1 MPSARNGTERQADL
15 QGSCL
20 LYRTR
25 ILTLHLR
32 MIVSRL
38 RGGLGNQFFQYAVG
52 RALARRRKT
61 KLLLDVEW
69 FDRPDSLRTFDLHR
83 YRIQARKLLDSER
96 QWIQKCTNG
105 DFKRFAFVHRWTHFK
120 EPDFNRYYP
129 ERTRSPRQRLFGRIL
144 AIPRLFLDC
153 QDVIRSELMPSAAV
167 IEPNSELIQRIQ
179 GGNSI
184 SVHVRRGDYLTWRF
198 IGPLPTAYY
207 ERAVALM
214 ISQVKSPHFFVFSD
228 DPDWVPGNFAIDAP
242 VDYMAHDVMDARFK
256 DLYLMSLCQH
266 HIIANSTFSWWAAWL
281 SSSKSALVHRIINT

>member
-1 MPSARNGTERQADL
+1 
-15 QGSCL
+15 
-20 LYRTR
+20 
-25 ILTLHLR
+25 
-32 MIVSRL
+32 MIVSRI

-105 DFKRFAFVHRWTHFK
+105 DFKRFGFVHRWTHFK

-129 ERTRSPRQRLFGRIL
+129 SVLDLRGNVYLDGFWQYPDYFV
-144 AIPRLFLDC
+144 DC
-153 QDVIRSELMPSAAV
+153 QDVICSELMPSAAV
-167 IEPNSELIQRIQ
+167 IEPNSKLIQRIQ
-179 GGNSI
+179 DGNSI

-198 IGPLPTAYY
+198 IGALPTAYY

-214 ISQVKSPHFFVFSD
+214 ISRVKSPHFFVFSD
-228 DPDWVPGNFAIDAP
+228 DPDWVRGNFAIDAP
-242 VDYMAHDVMDARFK
+242 VDYMAHDARDARFK
-256 DLYLMSLCQH
+256 DLYLISLCRH

-281 SSSKSALVHRIINT
+281 SSSKSALVVAPRQWFAELSPDSHSRLPPTWIAL